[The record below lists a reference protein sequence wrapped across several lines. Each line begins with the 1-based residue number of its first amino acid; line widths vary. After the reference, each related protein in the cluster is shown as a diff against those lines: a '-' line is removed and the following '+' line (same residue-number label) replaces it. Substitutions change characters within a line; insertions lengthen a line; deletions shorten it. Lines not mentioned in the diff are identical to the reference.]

1 MTQNYVFKKNAFRFW
16 FLFFCATSIL
26 IVPIYYYGWEETA
39 EEEGNLI
46 NFISG
51 VNPMDIVSKVESSK
65 VQNVFL
71 GGVKADRRES
81 GELNPLV
88 DYKSCRP

>member
-39 EEEGNLI
+39 GEGNLI
-46 NFISG
+46 VFISG
-51 VNPMDIVSKVESSK
+51 VNPMKSASSLKTYSNIPLIDLSESI
-65 VQNVFL
+65 
-71 GGVKADRRES
+71 KAA
-81 GELNPLV
+81 
-88 DYKSCRP
+88 

>member
-39 EEEGNLI
+39 GEGNLI
-46 NFISG
+46 DFISG
-51 VNPMDIVSKVESSK
+51 VNPKKSDSYSNVPLKDLSESI
-65 VQNVFL
+65 
-71 GGVKADRRES
+71 KAA
-81 GELNPLV
+81 
-88 DYKSCRP
+88 